1 MIKNILKKS
10 LFITNVLF
18 LTLILN
24 ICFSY
29 LHANTLRIGSLQY
42 GSVNWELKLI
52 KELNMD
58 KNNDLNI
65 EIVELASKNA
75 AAVALQ
81 GGAVDLIVTDW
92 FWVSRQR
99 NEGREFAFVPHSM
112 SAGGLI
118 VSKDSKIQT
127 EGDLEGK
134 KIGIAGGQV
143 DKGWLIFRAY
153 FKKEYGK
160 ELKDVSRQI
169 FGAPPLLNK
178 KIEQD
183 SFDAILTYWPYQA
196 KLLTNEKFTKV
207 INITDILNKLNLPK
221 GIPVIG
227 WVFKE
232 EFAEQNKEL
241 LKNFFKTS
249 KDAKKLMLE
258 SDEIWEKVRPFM
270 NAENDQLF
278 KNLRDI
284 YREGIPSKDF
294 SLDQINGSKK
304 LYSILSEVGGREL
317 VGKAK
322 ELSPGTF
329 WVE

>member
-1 MIKNILKKS
+1 MLKNIFEKS
-10 LFITNVLF
+10 RF
-18 LTLILN
+18 ILN
-24 ICFSY
+24 FLCFTFIFFIYFSY
-29 LHANTLRIGSLQY
+29 LKANTLKIGSLQY

-52 KELNMD
+52 KELDLD
-58 KNNDLNI
+58 KNNNLDI

-118 VSKDSKIQT
+118 VSKDSKIKN

-178 KIEQD
+178 KIEQN

-207 INITDILNKLNLPK
+207 INITDILKKLNLPK

-232 EFAEQNKEL
+232 EWAEKNKVL
-241 LKNFFKTS
+241 LKNFLETS
-249 KDAKKLMLE
+249 KEAKRLMLE
-258 SDEIWEKVRPFM
+258 SDEIWEKVRPYM
-270 NAENDQLF
+270 NAKNDRLF
-278 KNLRDI
+278 INLRDI
-284 YREGIPSKDF
+284 YREGIPAKEF